1 LPLLLAVGLLAYY
14 RFRCDMTTSDIAE
27 IVGYLFSSFTAGYV
41 AGFLSKVFY
50 KAIGL
55 FK

>member
-1 LPLLLAVGLLAYY
+1 LPLLLAAGWLAYY

-27 IVGYLFSSFTAGYV
+27 IVGYLFSSFVSGYV

-50 KAIGL
+50 KALGL
-55 FK
+55 IK